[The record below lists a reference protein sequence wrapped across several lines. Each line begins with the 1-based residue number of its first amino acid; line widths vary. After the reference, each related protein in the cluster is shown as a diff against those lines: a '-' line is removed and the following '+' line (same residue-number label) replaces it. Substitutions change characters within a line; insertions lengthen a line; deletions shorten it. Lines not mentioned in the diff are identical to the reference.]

1 MRTILRQAKV
11 TLAIAGL
18 KKRYGTKERRR
29 PVTPAMLRW
38 LHAHLWAGHLTE
50 QEASLQWA
58 SVSFA
63 FFFLRA
69 SASPPKGGYEGKMS
83 VRPSGRGSLTIRG
96 SKTDV
101 YNRGEVRN
109 HFRSGLD
116 ICPVQAA
123 VSLFRAFP
131 LRYYGAPEASE
142 FLFRDS
148 EGTPLPRAVITLLL
162 QKTAAALGEPEGT
175 LGTHSLRFGGASAL
189 WAAYGNSSLVKRY
202 GRWTS
207 ESFHTYLWDSR
218 EETRDVSRRMAETNL
233 APR

>member
-1 MRTILRQAKV
+1 MRLFRKGVPCKYGEIDQAD
-11 TLAIAGL
+11 
-18 KKRYGTKERRR
+18 E
-29 PVTPAMLRW
+29 
-38 LHAHLWAGHLTE
+38 
-50 QEASLQWA
+50 
-58 SVSFA
+58 VSI
-63 FFFLRA
+63 
-69 SASPPKGGYEGKMS
+69 
-83 VRPSGRGSLTIRG
+83 TIRG

-123 VSLFRAFP
+123 ISLFRAFP
-131 LRYYGAPEASE
+131 LRYHGAPEASDC
-142 FLFRDS
+142 LFRDS

-162 QKTAAALGEPEGT
+162 QIALAALGEPEGT
-175 LGTHSLRFGGASAL
+175 LGTHSLRFGGASAF

-207 ESFHTYLWDSR
+207 ESFQTYLWDSR

-233 APR
+233 APPMILLILLWLF